1 MLADCAPAHC
11 CCLPCRYVT
20 FAIGVVAE
28 CAALS
33 VVGPTV
39 VSLVMCG
46 MVQRARA
53 WCSQRATASSD
64 LFGAVLQF
72 CNR

>member
-1 MLADCAPAHC
+1 
-11 CCLPCRYVT
+11 VT

-39 VSLVMCG
+39 VSSAEFG
-46 MVQRARA
+46 MILQARA
-53 WCSQRATASSD
+53 WCGQSAATQILNLAGVTSLPSFPFGCAMLVLSQKDA
-64 LFGAVLQF
+64 
-72 CNR
+72 